1 MENTILKMSNI
12 SKSFSGV
19 QVLDGVNFEL
29 RSGEVHVL
37 MGENGAGKSTLMKIL
52 TGVYKPNDGDIYL
65 ADETGELKKTA
76 IENPKAALALG
87 ISMVFQEFNLMPNMS
102 IAENI
107 SIGFEPTK
115 RGVIDWNTMNREA
128 EKMLAKVG
136 LSIPVTTEVGR
147 LTTAEKQGV
156 EIAKCLS
163 HDGRII
169 ILDEPTSSLSERE
182 VRTLFD
188 LIKELKSQ
196 GISIVYISHRMEE
209 IFEIGDRITVFRDG
223 HSVATLPVKDVCES
237 ELIKLMI
244 GREVED
250 KVTERRSGEA
260 LEPAIELRG
269 VKSRKYDTPVNFTAY
284 KGEIVGIFGL
294 VGAGRTELARV
305 IFGVDPSECG
315 EIIKD
320 GRPITV
326 KSPSDAIKN
335 RIGMIPEDR
344 KEYGLITRHD
354 VQSNL
359 TLVKLR
365 EMPWFLKNTRREE
378 KLTDEYIE
386 KLSIATK
393 SRHQLLERLSGGNQ
407 QKVVI
412 AKWISMELDVIILD
426 EPTRGVDVKAK
437 AEIYDLMLS
446 LADKGKC
453 VIMISSDLPEI
464 MRVSHRVVVMHD
476 GILTLDKPTAEL
488 DQEKILYA
496 ALN

>member
-1 MENTILKMSNI
+1 M
-12 SKSFSGV
+12 
-19 QVLDGVNFEL
+19 
-29 RSGEVHVL
+29 
-37 MGENGAGKSTLMKIL
+37 
-52 TGVYKPNDGDIYL
+52 
-65 ADETGELKKTA
+65 
-76 IENPKAALALG
+76 
-87 ISMVFQEFNLMPNMS
+87 
-102 IAENI
+102 
-107 SIGFEPTK
+107 
-115 RGVIDWNTMNREA
+115 
-128 EKMLAKVG
+128 
-136 LSIPVTTEVGR
+136 
-147 LTTAEKQGV
+147 
-156 EIAKCLS
+156 
-163 HDGRII
+163 
-169 ILDEPTSSLSERE
+169 
-182 VRTLFD
+182 
-188 LIKELKSQ
+188 
-196 GISIVYISHRMEE
+196 
-209 IFEIGDRITVFRDG
+209 
-223 HSVATLPVKDVCES
+223 
-237 ELIKLMI
+237 
-244 GREVED
+244 
-250 KVTERRSGEA
+250 
-260 LEPAIELRG
+260 
-269 VKSRKYDTPVNFTAY
+269 
-284 KGEIVGIFGL
+284 GIFGL

-437 AEIYDLMLS
+437 AEIYDLMRS